1 MPRTKLTA
9 QLAVCG
15 LLAAL
20 FARMVQAEGA
30 ADLAGAPAPDFVL
43 KTLSGANLRLSE
55 YRGEIVMLSFWA
67 SWCGDCRAQLRGL
80 ADVHDRYRTAGVE
93 LLTVSLDGKRS
104 QAEDTAAAL
113 DVQSPVLLDSDG
125 AVGALYAVESMPTL
139 VLIDRDGIV
148 RDVFPGYRHG
158 AEEQYLARVRDL
170 LRE

>member
-1 MPRTKLTA
+1 MPRMKLTA
-9 QLAVCG
+9 QLVVCG
-15 LLAAL
+15 LLVAL
-20 FARMVQAEGA
+20 FAQTAPAAEA

-43 KTLSGANLRLSE
+43 KSLSGENLRLSE

-93 LLTVSLDGKRS
+93 LLTVSLDGARR

-113 DVQSPVLLDSDG
+113 DVRYPVLLDSDG
-125 AVGALYAVESMPTL
+125 TVGAQYAVESMPTL

-148 RDVFPGYRHG
+148 RDVFTGYRHG
-158 AEEQYLARVRDL
+158 AEEQYLERVRDL